1 MVKTPN
7 IDPEQLKADA
17 LLLKDAVAVQ
27 AGRAAVRAAELAE
40 QGIDWATP
48 RAQAAVSKGIEKATP
63 VITDIADRAQE
74 AAAAALPYIDTAHD
88 KVVDDYLPRINKA
101 VSEAGAAATSDADLA
116 ERARAVREA
125 SAKALATPTAPVAKK
140 HRTAKVLGW
149 TALGVSAAGVG
160 YLLWKRSQPIE
171 DPWAEEYWADLEA
184 DENADVPDVPAESTE
199 EAPAEETPAGDAA
212 TEAPSEE
219 K

>member
-17 LLLKDAVAVQ
+17 LLLKDALAVQ
-27 AGRAAVRAAELAE
+27 AGRAAIRAAELAE
-40 QGIDWATP
+40 QGIDWAAP
-48 RAQAAVSKGIEKATP
+48 RAQAAVAKGIEKATP
-63 VITDIADRAQE
+63 MINDIADRAQE
-74 AAAAALPYIDTAHD
+74 AAVAAKPYLDNAQQT
-88 KVVDDYLPRINKA
+88 VVDDYLPRIHKA
-101 VSEAGAAATSDADLA
+101 VTDAAAAATTDADLA
-116 ERARAVREA
+116 ERARAVREV
-125 SAKALATPTAPVAKK
+125 STKALLTPTAKAVPVVKR
-140 HRTAKVLGW
+140 HRAAKVAGW

-184 DENADVPDVPAESTE
+184 DEKADVPDVAAESTD
-199 EAPAEETPAGDAA
+199 EETAGSP
-212 TEAPSEE
+212 EASED

>member
-27 AGRAAVRAAELAE
+27 AGRAAIRAAELAE
-40 QGIDWATP
+40 RGIDWATP
-48 RAQAAVSKGIEKATP
+48 RAQAAVSKGVEKATP

-74 AAAAALPYIDTAHD
+74 AAAAAMPYIDSAHD
-88 KVVDDYLPRINKA
+88 KVVEDYLPRINKA
-101 VSEAGAAATSDADLA
+101 VTDAGAAATSDADLA
-116 ERARAVREA
+116 DRARAVREA
-125 SAKALATPTAPVAKK
+125 SAKALTTPTAQVVKK

-184 DENADVPDVPAESTE
+184 DDNADVPDVAPESTE
-199 EAPAEETPAGDAA
+199 DTSTEETP
-212 TEAPSEE
+212 TEEGSEKE
-219 K
+219 

>member
-27 AGRAAVRAAELAE
+27 AGRAAIRAAELAE
-40 QGIDWATP
+40 RGIDWATP
-48 RAQAAVSKGIEKATP
+48 RAQAAVSKGVEKATP

-74 AAAAALPYIDTAHD
+74 AAAAAMPYIDSAHD
-88 KVVDDYLPRINKA
+88 KVVEDYLPRINKA
-101 VSEAGAAATSDADLA
+101 VTDAGAAATSDADLA
-116 ERARAVREA
+116 DRARAVREA
-125 SAKALATPTAPVAKK
+125 SAKALTTPTAQVVKK

-184 DENADVPDVPAESTE
+184 DDNADVPDVAPESTE
-199 EAPAEETPAGDAA
+199 ETPTEETP
-212 TEAPSEE
+212 TEEGSEKE
-219 K
+219 

>member
-27 AGRAAVRAAELAE
+27 AGRAAIRAAELAE

-48 RAQAAVSKGIEKATP
+48 RAQAAVSKGVEKATP

-74 AAAAALPYIDTAHD
+74 AAAAAMPYIDSAHD
-88 KVVDDYLPRINKA
+88 KVVEDYLPRINKA
-101 VSEAGAAATSDADLA
+101 VTDAGAAATSDADLA
-116 ERARAVREA
+116 DRARAVREA
-125 SAKALATPTAPVAKK
+125 SAKALTTPTAQVVKK

-184 DENADVPDVPAESTE
+184 DDNADVPDMAPESTE
-199 EAPAEETPAGDAA
+199 DTPTEETP
-212 TEAPSEE
+212 TEEGSEKE
-219 K
+219 

>member
-27 AGRAAVRAAELAE
+27 AGRAAIRAAELAE

-48 RAQAAVSKGIEKATP
+48 RAQAAVSKGVEKATP

-74 AAAAALPYIDTAHD
+74 AAAAAMPYIDSAHD
-88 KVVDDYLPRINKA
+88 KVVEDYLPRINKA
-101 VSEAGAAATSDADLA
+101 VTDAGAAATSDADLA
-116 ERARAVREA
+116 DRARAVREA
-125 SAKALATPTAPVAKK
+125 SAKALTTPTAQVVKK

-184 DENADVPDVPAESTE
+184 DDNADVPDVAPESTE
-199 EAPAEETPAGDAA
+199 ETPTEETP
-212 TEAPSEE
+212 TEEGSEKE
-219 K
+219 